1 MSTGKHLVFSTDPES
16 VKDEFAFDN
25 PGFRQEEKNWQHEAP
40 TLPLGGKNHALH
52 AEFTKP
58 EQSKD
63 DSYLQVCKIQINIR
77 PHFSIFSAVPD
88 SDRYCLTRGYICQ
101 PTVKQRSRLSSG
113 FSPTRRKKYTI
124 LISF

>member
-63 DSYLQVCKIQINIR
+63 DSYLQVSKTQIDIR
-77 PHFSIFSAVPD
+77 
-88 SDRYCLTRGYICQ
+88 L
-101 PTVKQRSRLSSG
+101 PTEKQRG
-113 FSPTRRKKYTI
+113 
-124 LISF
+124 